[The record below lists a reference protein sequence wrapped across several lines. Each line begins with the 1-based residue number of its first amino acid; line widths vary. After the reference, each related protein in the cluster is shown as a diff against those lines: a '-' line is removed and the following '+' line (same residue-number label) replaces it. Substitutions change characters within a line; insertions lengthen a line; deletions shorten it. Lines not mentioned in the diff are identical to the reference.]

1 MSETMTPPPV
11 KKVKKQGPIRW
22 NAIIP
27 FAILVVLT
35 YLYFTLF
42 FDLHMKKAIEWTGYQ
57 ALGAEV
63 NVGQFKS
70 SFIKGHVQISKL
82 ELTNKDKPDY
92 NSIEFGDIRFDLN
105 WDALLR
111 VKFVIEEIAVEGI
124 QLMSKRAHRG
134 KVAPPKPPSN
144 EPSFVDQLQNK
155 ALNKLDKDNP
165 NNILGDVAQFLQSG
179 NFDAQIQNLESQL
192 ASKRLIEEMNQK
204 WTTKRTEWDAQ
215 IKTLPTS
222 EDLKNLNT
230 RFNSIKYKDFQNLQE
245 LDASI
250 KEADALVKEIDAR
263 SKQVQ
268 ELKNNFETDLKSLD
282 QDRRAIELQVKT
294 DIDTL
299 KSHFKI
305 PKIDASSFA
314 KALFMSYLTPYMR
327 KLDEYKAMLQK
338 YLPPKYAKM
347 IDGEKTQTVDDTI
360 QPHPR
365 TNGVTYEFPI
375 QNGYPLFWIQAV
387 RISSQSNAQADYG
400 DFKGLISHITSN
412 QRQIGKP
419 TTLKIDGDY
428 KSLSLKGIHI
438 NALFNNINP
447 DVLVKFDLGV
457 DSYPIK
463 DIRLIQSK
471 EADIAI
477 PLSDSKFFTS
487 GEILGFKN
495 YDLRLSNAFRQVSFD
510 ISAENKIVAEVL
522 KGTLGTINQ
531 FDLQASAKGELKNL
545 DIDIRSSLGGDLERA
560 FQNLLQNKIKEAN
573 EQLQKTVNAEIDKLK
588 AQFNAQVD
596 ALKQQAEGEIKKVQT
611 QLDAQKKQ
619 TEDKIAQAKKDFE
632 DQVNKA
638 KKEAEDKAKS
648 ELQKEGQKQL
658 DGLKKKFGL

>member
-1 MSETMTPPPV
+1 MSETTSV
-11 KKVKKQGPIRW
+11 KKIKKQGPIRW

-27 FAILVVLT
+27 FAIFSLLT
-35 YLYFTLF
+35 YLYFVLF
-42 FDLHMKKAIEWTGYQ
+42 FDLHMKKAIEWVGYQ

-70 SFIKGHVQISKL
+70 SFLKGSVQVTKL
-82 ELTNKDKPDY
+82 ELTNKEKPDY
-92 NSIEFGDIRFDLN
+92 NSIELGDIRFDVN

-111 VKFVIEEIAVEGI
+111 VKFVVEEIAVEGV
-124 QLMSKRAHRG
+124 QLMSKRAYRG

-144 EPSFVDQLQNK
+144 EPSFVQQLQDK

-165 NNILGDVAQFLQSG
+165 NNILGDVAQFMQTG

-192 ASKRLIEEMNQK
+192 ASKRLINELNQK
-204 WTTKRTEWDAQ
+204 WTNKRTEWDAQ
-215 IKTLPTS
+215 LKTLPTQA
-222 EDLKNLNT
+222 DLNSYGT
-230 RFNSIKYKDFQNLQE
+230 RFNSIKYKDFQSLQE

-250 KEADALVKEIDAR
+250 KEADALVKDIDAR
-263 SKQVQ
+263 KKQVQ
-268 ELKNNFETDLKSLD
+268 ELKNNFDADLKTLD
-282 QDRRAIELQVKT
+282 GDRRSIELQIKT

-305 PKIDASSFA
+305 PKIDARSFA
-314 KALFMSYLTPYMR
+314 TALFMDYLTPYMR
-327 KLDEYKAMLQK
+327 KLDEYKALLQK

-347 IDGEKTQTVDDTI
+347 VDGQKTAQVDDTI

-365 TNGVTYEFPI
+365 TNGMTYEFPI
-375 QNGYPLFWIQAV
+375 QNGYPLFWIQAIRV
-387 RISSQSNAQADYG
+387 SSQSNAQADYG

-412 QRQIGKP
+412 QRQIGQP
-419 TTLKIDGDY
+419 TTLKINGDY
-428 KSLSLKGIHI
+428 KAMSFKGIQL
-438 NALFNNINP
+438 NAMFNNINP
-447 DVLVKFDLGV
+447 EVLIKFDFGI
-457 DSYPIK
+457 DSYPLS
-463 DIRLIQSK
+463 DLRLIQSK
-471 EADIAI
+471 EAKISI
-477 PLSDSKFFTS
+477 PMSDSKFFTS
-487 GEILGFKN
+487 GEVSGFKT
-495 YDLRLSNAFRQVSFD
+495 YDFRLSNAFRQVNFD
-510 ISAENKIVAEVL
+510 ISSENKIVDEVL

-545 DIDIRSSLGGDLERA
+545 DIEIRSSLGGDLERA

-596 ALKQQAEGEIKKVQT
+596 ALKAQAEGEIKKVQT

-619 TEDKIAQAKKDFE
+619 TEDKINQAKKDFE
-632 DQVNKA
+632 DQANKA
-638 KKEAEDKAKS
+638 KKEAEDKAKA
-648 ELQKEGQKQL
+648 ELEKESKKQL